1 MKLFLDT
8 HILVWAALG
17 TLPDAAVS
25 YIAAPDNVLLFSPA
39 SIWEIVIKKGL
50 GRADFDIDPLALYR
64 GCLNNGY
71 ICIDISS
78 DHVLTVGGLPPI
90 HKDPFD
96 RLLIAQAMAENAALL
111 TADET
116 VAMYPG
122 DIIHIKR

>member
-8 HILVWAALG
+8 QILVWAALG
-17 TLPDAAVS
+17 ILPDTAVR

-50 GRADFDIDPLALYR
+50 GRPDFDIDPLALYR

-71 ICIDISS
+71 ICIDISA
-78 DHVLTVGGLPPI
+78 DHVLAVGRLLPI

-96 RLLIAQAMAENAALL
+96 RLLIAQTQAESAALL
-111 TADET
+111 TADEM
-116 VAMYPG
+116 VARYPG
-122 DIIHIKR
+122 NIIHIRR